1 MKTYEA
7 ECRANE
13 SYIEKLQYYFQEGRE
28 ASRVRERV
36 KQMEGGVVIGSVYR
50 GDSRE
55 EGGNYWD
62 IVC

>member
-7 ECRANE
+7 ECRAKE
-13 SYIEKLQYYFQEGRE
+13 SYIEQWQYYFQEGRE
-28 ASRVRERV
+28 ASRVRDRV
-36 KQMEGGVVIGSVYR
+36 KQMERGVVMGSVYR
-50 GDSRE
+50 GDSGE